1 MTGLTP
7 ENQTVPTTA
16 PATKH
21 VPELGP
27 PVKPKRNKYAFACAI
42 LASMTS
48 ILLGYDIGVMS
59 GALIYIKRDFKI
71 TDLQVSI
78 LAGILNIFSLIG
90 SCAAGKTSDWIGRRN
105 TIVFAGAIFF
115 AGAILMGLAPNY
127 AFLMFGRF
135 VAGVGVGYALMIA
148 PVYTA
153 EVAPASS
160 RGFLTSFPEVFINAG
175 IMLGYVSN
183 LAFSKFPL
191 KLGWR
196 FMLGVGSVPSVLLA
210 IGVLAMPESPRWLVI
225 QGRLGEAK
233 RVLDRTSDSPSEAAL
248 RLEEIKEAAGIPADC
263 HDEVVQVS
271 RKTSHGSGV
280 WKELLIRPTPA
291 VRRVMIAA
299 MGIHFFQQA
308 TGIDAVVLFSPRI
321 FKTAGL
327 KTDHQQLL
335 ATVAVGIVK
344 TSFILVATFL
354 IDRVGRRPLLLT
366 SVGGMILSLAAL
378 GTSLTI
384 IDHTEKKVTWALVLS
399 ITTVMTYVATFSIGA
414 GPITWV
420 YTSEI
425 FPLRLR
431 SQGSSMAVVVNRVTS
446 GVISMTFL
454 LLSEAM
460 TTGGAF
466 YLFGGIATVAW
477 VFFYTFLPET
487 QGRSLEDMD
496 ELFSGFRWRDSK
508 SKPKN
513 NKNSSSNPQVEIGP
527 NKL

>member
-1 MTGLTP
+1 
-7 ENQTVPTTA
+7 
-16 PATKH
+16 
-21 VPELGP
+21 
-27 PVKPKRNKYAFACAI
+27 
-42 LASMTS
+42 
-48 ILLGYDIGVMS
+48 
-59 GALIYIKRDFKI
+59 
-71 TDLQVSI
+71 
-78 LAGILNIFSLIG
+78 
-90 SCAAGKTSDWIGRRN
+90 
-105 TIVFAGAIFF
+105 
-115 AGAILMGLAPNY
+115 
-127 AFLMFGRF
+127 
-135 VAGVGVGYALMIA
+135 
-148 PVYTA
+148 
-153 EVAPASS
+153 
-160 RGFLTSFPEVFINAG
+160 
-175 IMLGYVSN
+175 
-183 LAFSKFPL
+183 
-191 KLGWR
+191 
-196 FMLGVGSVPSVLLA
+196 
-210 IGVLAMPESPRWLVI
+210 
-225 QGRLGEAK
+225 
-233 RVLDRTSDSPSEAAL
+233 
-248 RLEEIKEAAGIPADC
+248 
-263 HDEVVQVS
+263 
-271 RKTSHGSGV
+271 
-280 WKELLIRPTPA
+280 
-291 VRRVMIAA
+291 MIAA